1 MISSFV
7 HIHIL
12 KVVKNICV
20 WGGMYGG
27 RELWREGEVW
37 RLWREV
43 WREGGYG
50 GREGPVGMEGGGY
63 RGGGRYGERR

>member
-1 MISSFV
+1 ME
-7 HIHIL
+7 
-12 KVVKNICV
+12 
-20 WGGMYGG
+20 GGSYAE
-27 RELWREGEVW
+27 RGEDW